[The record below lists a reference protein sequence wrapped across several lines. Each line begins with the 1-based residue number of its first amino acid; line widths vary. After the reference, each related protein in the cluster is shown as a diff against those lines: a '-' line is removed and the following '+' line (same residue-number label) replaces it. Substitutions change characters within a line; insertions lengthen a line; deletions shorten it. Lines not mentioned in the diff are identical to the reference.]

1 MGQLGMNER
10 FPSRASGINFS
21 LIPLLIL
28 CIIFC
33 FHSPASAEV
42 PLSEAIDKMARSGRW
57 FPVVK
62 EDDNHTWYSDPYSI
76 VKVSDQL
83 YQVNVARFDK
93 NMRYD
98 PPDIMNNTFV
108 YTAEIDC
115 RKMKFRAV
123 GWRYDGIFRP
133 NKVLIN
139 SYIKY
144 NNKTIIYFISAQVC
158 GVVSAEKDIILI
170 ANIDV
175 NTGFYAENNLY
186 YSNSS
191 DDNIR
196 YILNPISNDKTY
208 IYCKERIGIIK
219 GSTDFQSEA
228 VIGSPLGVVY
238 DWVCQGLHPDTR
250 RVTLPFT
257 PPPIKSTT
265 AATSTPAT
273 PPVDNKKSTSEG
285 EAKHEHSSNE
295 ISDAKR
301 KCAAL
306 GFRFG
311 TPKFGQCVLQ
321 ITK

>member
-1 MGQLGMNER
+1 MNER
-10 FPSRASGINFS
+10 FPGRSSVINLS
-21 LIPLLIL
+21 LLSLLFFYIV
-28 CIIFC
+28 FC
-33 FHSPASAEV
+33 FHSPVSAEV

-62 EDDNHTWYSDPYSI
+62 EDENHTWYSDPYSI
-76 VKVSDQL
+76 IKISDQL
-83 YQVNVARFDK
+83 YQVNVARFDQ

-115 RKMKFRAV
+115 RKMKFRPA
-123 GWRYDGIFRP
+123 GWRYEGIFRK

-144 NNKTIIYFISAQVC
+144 NNKSIIYFISAQVC
-158 GVVSAEKDIILI
+158 GVKSAEKDIILI
-170 ANIDV
+170 ANINV

-186 YSNSS
+186 YSNSL
-191 DDNIR
+191 DENIR
-196 YILNPISNDKTY
+196 YILNPVSNEKAY

-219 GSTDFQSEA
+219 GSTDFQAEA

-238 DWVCQGLHPDTR
+238 DWVCRGIHPDTR
-250 RVTLPFT
+250 RVTLPFDA
-257 PPPIKSTT
+257 PAIKLTT
-265 AATSTPAT
+265 AAASTQAP
-273 PPVDNKKSTSEG
+273 PPVDA
-285 EAKHEHSSNE
+285 EASSGKGGATRKRSSNE

-306 GFRFG
+306 GFRLG
-311 TPKFGQCVLQ
+311 TSKFGKCVLQ